1 MWYSLAMGKE
11 QASGLGD
18 RVRKRRKALGLTA
31 KSLAKAAGVS
41 TSYIS
46 QVERGHQEDPSL
58 PALRRLADA
67 LSMDLHA
74 LLGAQAPSA
83 DAALVPISLRE
94 LVEEYALGEETVS
107 MLSNI
112 HIDGRQPGTKED
124 WLFLLLAIRR
134 SCRIQ
139 EPLGASEER
148 AGKYALR
155 S

>member
-1 MWYSLAMGKE
+1 MAKE
-11 QASGLGD
+11 QATGLGE

-74 LLGAQAPSA
+74 LLGGPPP
-83 DAALVPISLRE
+83 VPEVATIPAHLAE
-94 LVEEYALGEETVS
+94 LGEEYRLAPEAVH
-107 MLSNI
+107 MLATI
-112 HIDGRQPGTKED
+112 QLEGRYPSTRED

-134 SCRIQ
+134 ACRVP
-139 EPLGASEER
+139 EPLASPSSNLDKGE
-148 AGKYALR
+148 KHALR
-155 S
+155 G

>member
-1 MWYSLAMGKE
+1 MAKE

-31 KSLAKAAGVS
+31 KALAKAAGVS

-67 LSMDLHA
+67 LKMDLHA
-74 LLGAQAPSA
+74 LLGGPAPSA
-83 DAALVPISLRE
+83 DMPPVPPSLKELAAECGLADDV
-94 LVEEYALGEETVS
+94 VG
-107 MLSNI
+107 MLS
-112 HIDGRQPGTKED
+112 HVQVDGLQPSTKED
-124 WLFLLLAIRR
+124 WLFLLLAVRR
-134 SCRIQ
+134 ACHLY
-139 EPLGASEER
+139 EPVVVVQASDEKE
-148 AGKYALR
+148 GKHALR

>member
-1 MWYSLAMGKE
+1 MGKE
-11 QASGLGD
+11 QATGLGE

-67 LSMDLHA
+67 LSMDLHT
-74 LLGAQAPSA
+74 LLGGQPPAPEVSTIPPPLA
-83 DAALVPISLRE
+83 D
-94 LVEEYALGEETVS
+94 LVEEYKLSPEVAG
-107 MLSNI
+107 MLASI
-112 HIDGRQPGTKED
+112 QIDGRYPSTHED

-134 SCRIQ
+134 ACRVTD
-139 EPLGASEER
+139 PLPGPATGTDKGEKH
-148 AGKYALR
+148 AMR

>member
-1 MWYSLAMGKE
+1 MAKD
-11 QASGLGD
+11 QATGLGE
-18 RVRKRRKALGLTA
+18 RVRKRRKGLGLTA
-31 KSLAKAAGVS
+31 KALAKAAGVS

-74 LLGAQAPSA
+74 LLGAQAPSTDVAQIPAPLQELAQEYKLAA
-83 DAALVPISLRE
+83 DTLI
-94 LVEEYALGEETVS
+94 

-112 HIDGRQPGTKED
+112 HVDGRQPGTKED

-134 SCRIQ
+134 SCRVL
-139 EPLGASEER
+139 EPLAVAPALDDKVE
-148 AGKYALR
+148 KIALR
-155 S
+155 I